1 MYGFGLTNSNGSVNL
16 GPNSPVW
23 ADGGV
28 TTCLG
33 DACKADNTA
42 AMLLTAIMFSVIV
55 FFFVLKE
62 GGWRRTLIAS
72 VIPLWIISATVYH
85 FL

>member
-1 MYGFGLTNSNGSVNL
+1 MNGFQLMNSNGSVNL

-23 ADGGV
+23 ADGV
-28 TTCLG
+28 VATCVG
-33 DACKADNTA
+33 DACKVDNTA
-42 AMLLTAIMFSVIV
+42 GMIVFVIIFSIVI

-72 VIPLWIISATVYH
+72 IVPVWLISATVYH